1 MRPLRI
7 YIDGE
12 FDDPGNELE
21 RLALLTTTS
30 YQQRPVGNTTGIIS
44 NCLFDVRAILRTA
57 GLKFKAGNPIVAAP
71 EVIHTRNLE
80 MGVVDRKT
88 YAFICKIHDAR
99 RGKMYNL

>member
-1 MRPLRI
+1 M
-7 YIDGE
+7 
-12 FDDPGNELE
+12 
-21 RLALLTTTS
+21 
-30 YQQRPVGNTTGIIS
+30 
-44 NCLFDVRAILRTA
+44 RTA
-57 GLKFKAGNPIVAAP
+57 GLKFKTGTPIVAAP